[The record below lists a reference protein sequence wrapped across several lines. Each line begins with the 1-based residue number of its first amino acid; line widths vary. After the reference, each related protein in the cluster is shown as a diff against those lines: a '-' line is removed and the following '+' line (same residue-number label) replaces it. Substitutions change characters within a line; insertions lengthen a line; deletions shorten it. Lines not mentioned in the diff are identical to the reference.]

1 MIMAIKKKLRVFYG
15 WVKLGKVR
23 KKEGISI
30 IFENDRQNE
39 IRTFQFVNKM
49 QETVYTR
56 IQTEEE
62 MLDAS
67 GKNRMYTEYSVLME
81 DKGVNGSLKSAL
93 EINSMADKNHV
104 SKRER
109 NIISEKL
116 KAAYLANHRDYR
128 EPYVSLFSEMD
139 FE

>member
-1 MIMAIKKKLRVFYG
+1 MAVKKKLRVFYG

-81 DKGVNGSLKSAL
+81 DKGVQGSLKTAL
-93 EINSMADKNHV
+93 EINSIADKNHV

-109 NIISEKL
+109 NTISEKL
-116 KAAYLANHRDYR
+116 KAAYLASHRGYK
-128 EPYVSLFSEMD
+128 EPYSSLFSEFD

>member
-1 MIMAIKKKLRVFYG
+1 MAIKKKLRVFYG

-62 MLDAS
+62 ML
-67 GKNRMYTEYSVLME
+67 EYKKKLH
-81 DKGVNGSLKSAL
+81 A
-93 EINSMADKNHV
+93 
-104 SKRER
+104 
-109 NIISEKL
+109 EKVMRST
-116 KAAYLANHRDYR
+116 Y
-128 EPYVSLFSEMD
+128 
-139 FE
+139 

>member
-1 MIMAIKKKLRVFYG
+1 MAVKKKLRVFYG

-23 KKEGISI
+23 KKEGLSI

-39 IRTFQFVNKM
+39 IRTFQFINKM

-81 DKGVNGSLKSAL
+81 DKRVHGSLKTAL
-93 EINSMADKNHV
+93 EINSIADKNHV

-116 KAAYLANHRDYR
+116 KAAYLANHRDYK
-128 EPYVSLFSEMD
+128 EPYCSLFSEFD

>member
-1 MIMAIKKKLRVFYG
+1 MAIKKKLRVFYG

-81 DKGVNGSLKSAL
+81 DKGVHGSLKTAL
-93 EINSMADKNHV
+93 EINSIADKNHV

-116 KAAYLANHRDYR
+116 KAAYLANHRDYK
-128 EPYVSLFSEMD
+128 EPYGSLFSEFD

>member
-1 MIMAIKKKLRVFYG
+1 MAVKKKLRVFYG

-56 IQTEEE
+56 LQTEEE
-62 MLDAS
+62 MLDAK

-81 DKGVNGSLKSAL
+81 DKGVQGSLKTAL
-93 EINSMADKNHV
+93 EINSIADKNHV

-109 NIISEKL
+109 NKISEKL
-116 KAAYLANHRDYR
+116 KAAYLANHRGYK
-128 EPYVSLFSEMD
+128 EPYSSLFSEFD

>member
-1 MIMAIKKKLRVFYG
+1 MAIKKKLRVFYG

-56 IQTEEE
+56 FQTEEE
-62 MLDAS
+62 MLDAE

-81 DKGVNGSLKSAL
+81 DKGVQGSLKTAL
-93 EINSMADKNHV
+93 EINSIADKNHV

-109 NIISEKL
+109 NTISEKL
-116 KAAYLANHRDYR
+116 KAAYLANHRGYK
-128 EPYVSLFSEMD
+128 EPYGSLFSEFD

>member
-1 MIMAIKKKLRVFYG
+1 MAIKKKLRVFYG
-15 WVKLGKVR
+15 WVKLGKIR

-56 IQTEEE
+56 LQTEEE
-62 MLDAS
+62 MLDAQ

-93 EINSMADKNHV
+93 EINSIADKNHV

-109 NIISEKL
+109 NVISEKL
-116 KAAYLANHRDYR
+116 KAAYLASHRGYR